1 MQARPLPEDDLRTL
15 YLAGRDGVRLRR
27 QGASVAVTVP
37 GRAEQRVPAR
47 RVGRVVILGEVTLPV
62 SALTL
67 FSERGVPVTFLDG
80 QGRTRG
86 ILLHPRPPEDPRGA
100 GWFRSLRA
108 DEVSRRQVRRL
119 YAAHRRRLQLGA
131 LAAIV
136 SPMRGF
142 ARERGM
148 RDQDYQQ
155 WLRAAIRE
163 GTPHSAVAVVR
174 RTFKTLLLNWCSR
187 ALTAAR
193 IDGRMGLTDPHRP
206 LGLAEE
212 LADTLYPICDPIWVR
227 LFRKQDAVRHFITEG
242 LEWAVAPR
250 HARWLIAPY
259 EHQGP
264 RIQAAFDG
272 LLRDLLNL
280 PWEIP
285 YGRRER

>member
-1 MQARPLPEDDLRTL
+1 MNAEPLPEDDLRTL
-15 YLAGRDGVRLRR
+15 YLAGRDGVQVRR

-47 RVGRVVILGEVTLPV
+47 RVGRVIILGEVTLPV
-62 SALTL
+62 TALTL
-67 FSERGVPVTFLDG
+67 FSERGVPVTFLDR

-86 ILLHPRPPEDPRGA
+86 ILLHPHPPEDPRGA
-100 GWFRSLRA
+100 GWFRSLRT

-131 LAAIV
+131 LAAIN
-136 SPMRGF
+136 SPMRDF
-142 ARERGM
+142 ARERGL

-163 GTPHSAVAVVR
+163 ETPQSAVAVAR
-174 RTFKTLLLNWCSR
+174 RTLKTLLLNWCGR

-193 IDGRMGLTDPHRP
+193 IDGRMGLADPHRP
-206 LGLAEE
+206 LGLADEVS
-212 LADTLYPICDPIWVR
+212 DTLYPICDPVWVR
-227 LFRKQDAVRHFITEG
+227 LFRKKDAVRHFITEG
-242 LEWAVAPR
+242 LDWAIAPR

-264 RIQAAFDG
+264 RIQAAFDA
-272 LLRDLLNL
+272 LLHDLLNL

-285 YGRRER
+285 YGR